1 MARLAVISFG
11 ALVLALAAIAGLDAF
26 TALHPSQGRPAGA
39 VGRQQSRAHTSAHAS
54 MTADCGR
61 GLLGAK

>member
-11 ALVLALAAIAGLDAF
+11 ALVLALAALAGLDAF
-26 TALHPSQGRPAGA
+26 TAPHLPQGRPGA
-39 VGRQQSRAHTSAHAS
+39 SVDPQQSRAHAS

-61 GLLGAK
+61 GLRPAN

>member
-11 ALVLALAAIAGLDAF
+11 ALVLALAALAGLDAF
-26 TALHPSQGRPAGA
+26 TASHASQGRPGGS
-39 VGRQQSRAHTSAHAS
+39 VDRQQSHAHAS

-61 GLLGAK
+61 GLRAAE

>member
-1 MARLAVISFG
+1 MTRLAVISFG

-26 TALHPSQGRPAGA
+26 TALHPYKDDPLEPWA
-39 VGRQQSRAHTSAHAS
+39 VNSRAYTSAHAS